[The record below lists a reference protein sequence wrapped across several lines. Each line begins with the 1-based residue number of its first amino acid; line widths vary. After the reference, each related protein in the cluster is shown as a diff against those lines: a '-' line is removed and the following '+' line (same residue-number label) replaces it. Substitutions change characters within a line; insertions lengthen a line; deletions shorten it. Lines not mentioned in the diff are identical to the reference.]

1 MREYISGEVIANRIL
16 MMRTQHKGAFLIVE
30 GGWDVRLFK
39 RFIDTSL
46 CHVLDAQTKDNVL
59 TAIGILEQ
67 RNFEGAVA
75 IVDTDF
81 SMLEGNQ
88 PTSRNV
94 LLTDTHD
101 IETMIISSP
110 AMGKVLAEY
119 GSQQKLAKLSKD
131 PCSILLHTATPVG
144 YLRWVSLKFNLGL
157 KFEELTFSHFVDKKT
172 LEINVPTLLKV
183 VRNHSRRPDLD
194 IAKLHFEMLRLKND
208 EHNPWQVCCGDD
220 MICILSIGLRKK
232 LGSCTAL
239 DTEPSRLNR
248 ALRLAYETS
257 HFYATRLC
265 TSIRRW
271 EEDNGPYRLLPIS

>member
-1 MREYISGEVIANRIL
+1 MREYIFGEVIANRIL

-75 IVDTDF
+75 IVDADF
-81 SMLEGNQ
+81 SVLEGNQ

-119 GSQQKLAKLSKD
+119 GSQEKLVRLSKD
-131 PCSILLHTATPVG
+131 PRSILLYNAAPVG
-144 YLRWVSLKFNLGL
+144 YLRWLSLKCNLGL
-157 KFEELTFSHFVDKKT
+157 KFEELTFSRFIDKKT

-183 VRNHSRRPDLD
+183 VRDHSRRPALD
-194 IAKLHFEMLRLKND
+194 ITKLHSEMLRLKND
-208 EHNPWQVCCGDD
+208 QHDPWQVCCGDD
-220 MICILSIGLRKK
+220 MICILSIGLRMK

-239 DTEPSRLNR
+239 DTEPSRLNK

-257 HFYATRLC
+257 HFYATRLY